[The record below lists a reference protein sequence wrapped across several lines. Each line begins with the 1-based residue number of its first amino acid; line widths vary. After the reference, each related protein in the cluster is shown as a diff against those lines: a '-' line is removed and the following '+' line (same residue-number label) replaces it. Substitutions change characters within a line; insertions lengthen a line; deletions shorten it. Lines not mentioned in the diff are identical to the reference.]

1 MLSLKCEY
9 YSSANKLSLIT
20 AYITVNMFDIICTSE
35 TYLNSPFDGNFF
47 LIPDYHLLRAGNP
60 DNLKPIQGRSR
71 GKKSPDPYQFFP

>member
-20 AYITVNMFDIICTSE
+20 AYITVHMFDIICTSE

-47 LIPDYHLLRAGNP
+47 LIPDYHLLRADNP
-60 DNLKPIQGRSR
+60 DNLKPIQGRAR

>member
-20 AYITVNMFDIICTSE
+20 VYITVHMFDIICTSE

-47 LIPDYHLLRAGNP
+47 LILDYHLLRADNP
-60 DNLKPIQGRSR
+60 DNLKPIQDRAR
-71 GKKSPDPYQFFP
+71 GKNSPAPYQFFP

>member
-35 TYLNSPFDGNFF
+35 TYLNSPFDGNLF
-47 LIPDYHLLRAGNP
+47 LIPDYHLLRADNP
-60 DNLKPIQGRSR
+60 DNLKPIQGRAR